1 MRTADRSKTSWRSWS
16 IVPPAT
22 GSANA
27 LSRRNRPNS
36 KCWPSCTR
44 STTSKCASSTLRP
57 TIPTTAGTLL
67 FDTLQKALSD
77 TPPERVGAAIL
88 ITDGVVHDI
97 PAPNALGFNAPVHGL
112 ITGHQGERDRRV
124 ELLEAPKFGIVGKD
138 VAIKARVL
146 DTNDDGTPVELT
158 VKRDGLPVTTLNPHV
173 GETVTIDA
181 PVDHPGDNVYEIE
194 VTPLPGELTEL
205 NNRVVATISGVRDK
219 LRVLLVSGE
228 PHPGERMWRNVLKA
242 DGNVDLVHF
251 TILRS
256 PDRPVDA
263 PINELSLIAF
273 PVADI
278 FGRRIKDFDLIIFDR
293 YSRQSVVPTQYL
305 DNIVDY
311 VKGGGALL
319 IEAGPEFLTADGLAN
334 SPLAEITPG
343 TPNGEEYDG
352 PFKAQISALGQK
364 HPVTR
369 ALLNDGSS
377 AWGSWF
383 RAIGAS
389 ATSGDTI
396 MDDGRNHPLL
406 TLAHEDKG
414 RVGLILTDQM
424 WLWARGFEGGGPHL
438 ELLRRI
444 AHWLMKEPELEEEFL
459 SAKARGH
466 TIDVVQAIAEGRRRD
481 APCHGPRRQNHHR
494 LHDAAARKRR
504 LPPEPARRARR
515 PDADYGRRTYCA
527 RQRRRGQRARNAGS
541 GFDARSSAPARRRD
555 GRRRDA
561 ARL

>member
-1 MRTADRSKTSWRSWS
+1 M
-16 IVPPAT
+16 
-22 GSANA
+22 
-27 LSRRNRPNS
+27 
-36 KCWPSCTR
+36 
-44 STTSKCASSTLRP
+44 
-57 TIPTTAGTLL
+57 
-67 FDTLQKALSD
+67 
-77 TPPERVGAAIL
+77 
-88 ITDGVVHDI
+88 
-97 PAPNALGFNAPVHGL
+97 
-112 ITGHQGERDRRV
+112 
-124 ELLEAPKFGIVGKD
+124 
-138 VAIKARVL
+138 
-146 DTNDDGTPVELT
+146 
-158 VKRDGLPVTTLNPHV
+158 
-173 GETVTIDA
+173 
-181 PVDHPGDNVYEIE
+181 
-194 VTPLPGELTEL
+194 
-205 NNRVVATISGVRDK
+205 RDK

-334 SPLAEITPG
+334 SPLADITPG

-369 ALLNDGSS
+369 ALLSDGST

-406 TLAHEDKG
+406 MLAHEGKG

-424 WLWARGFEGGGPHL
+424 WLWARGYEGGGPHL

-444 AHWLMKEPELEEEFL
+444 AHWLMKEPELEEEV
-459 SAKARGH
+459 AERQGARPHHRRGE
-466 TIDVVQAIAEGRRRD
+466 AIAQGRRCD
-481 APCHGPRRQNHHR
+481 APCHRSRRQDHHG

-504 LPPEPARRARR
+504 L
-515 PDADYGRRTYCA
+515 
-527 RQRRRGQRARNAGS
+527 
-541 GFDARSSAPARRRD
+541 AP
-555 GRRRDA
+555 
-561 ARL
+561 